1 MIEKKNKKKGKD
13 SGLKPLS
20 EEPLADIGDSFG
32 ANLFDYGEEPSS
44 PESQS
49 SKNEKVH
56 TMELSFK
63 GSGGE
68 FQFHR
73 LNKEEAFSL
82 KKEHGDTSPTEYLD
96 GGLYFEN
103 TIFGGAYG
111 PDPDDMELSYDDGSF
126 SGSDFASEDVT
137 LVEENPEAGSL
148 EYSYTTNGQVY
159 GEIHIELKENETFDP
174 EKLRFECVRY
184 DLLNVNRKGR
194 VITGVFYD
202 GEECEIETSDNGQ
215 DVFPCLIGYF
225 GWDSFAESPE
235 APIIYDPLE
244 EMNSPDWEWL
254 DKIFN

>member
-1 MIEKKNKKKGKD
+1 MPNDKDELEKLMASFEEKLDQKKDKNI
-13 SGLKPLS
+13 L
-20 EEPLADIGDSFG
+20 
-32 ANLFDYGEEPSS
+32 
-44 PESQS
+44 
-49 SKNEKVH
+49 
-56 TMELSFK
+56 ELSFE

-73 LNKEEAFSL
+73 LNKKEAFRL
-82 KKEHGDTSPTEYLD
+82 KEEIGDDHPGEHLQGGDI
-96 GGLYFEN
+96 FEN
-103 TIFGGAYG
+103 TIFDGAYG
-111 PDPDDMELSYDDGSF
+111 PDPDDMELSNDDWGSF
-126 SGSDFASEDVT
+126 SGSEFASEDVT
-137 LVEENPEAGSL
+137 IVEEKAEAGSL

-225 GWDSFAESPE
+225 GWDSFAECPE

-244 EMNSPDWEWL
+244 EMDSPDWEWL
-254 DKIFN
+254 DKIFD